1 MENQKKRFKIGVDAS
16 GGDLA
21 PLEIIKGAV
30 LAKKEL
36 DQELV
41 LIGDKKEI
49 EQELKKQKSHFA
61 VVDAPERIGMAETP
75 VSAVRKKRKSSI
87 VVGCQLL
94 KQREIDAFVS
104 CGNTGAVVCASALIL
119 RFIEG
124 IERPGIALLFPT
136 QKGVSLLID
145 AGANIGCKPIHLL
158 QYGVMAS
165 VYYNTVLEKEN
176 PTVGLL
182 NIGEEASKGLEL
194 LKNTHKLFGSSS
206 LNFSGNIEAKGI
218 LSGNSDCI
226 VCDGFVGNIALKVLE
241 GSTEAMGRLF
251 IQYMKKSLSGRLG
264 LLLAKKNLKD
274 LKKSID
280 YSEYGGAPLLGVDGV
295 VIIGHG
301 RSDAKAVK
309 NAIGVAARELKRE
322 LNERIKKKINEIC
335 QDSRVR
341 QILAP

>member
-1 MENQKKRFKIGVDAS
+1 MLNSSNKFKVGVDVS

-30 LAKKEL
+30 LAKKDI
-36 DQELV
+36 DQEII
-41 LIGDKKEI
+41 LIGNKEEI
-49 EQELKKQKSHFA
+49 KEELKKQKTNFSII
-61 VVDAPERIGMAETP
+61 DAPEKIEMAESP

-94 KQREIDAFVS
+94 KERNIDAFVS

-119 RFIEG
+119 KFIEG

-136 QKGVSLLID
+136 QKGISLLID
-145 AGANIGCKPIHLL
+145 AGANIDCKPIHLL

-165 VYYNTVLEKEN
+165 VYYKVVLEKEN

-182 NIGEEASKGLEL
+182 NIGEEASKGLEV
-194 LKNTHKLFGSSS
+194 LKNTHKLFDISP
-206 LNFSGNIEAKGI
+206 LNFSGNIEAKSI

-241 GSTEAMGRLF
+241 GSTEAMGKLF
-251 IQYMKKSLSGRLG
+251 IKFMKKSLSGRLG
-264 LLLAKKNLKD
+264 LLLAKNNLKE

-280 YSEYGGAPLLGVDGV
+280 YSEYGGAPLLGIDGV

-309 NAIGVAARELKRE
+309 NAIKVAARELKRE

-335 QDSRVR
+335 QNSRVR
-341 QILAP
+341 QILAA